1 MIDCS
6 HGRLNREGVHW
17 KLDNK
22 QYSPPLYSRQ
32 LCRETKL
39 LSFLPVCVHYIHTD
53 TLKRT
58 HIHTHTHTRY
68 CVPTYNTCTLYW
80 DTLCFCMYVSVC
92 TVCFQ
97 PQYIDRAV
105 CVHYNLNIFPDQ
117 SPLCFWCRGTPYTVF
132 NLSLWDKTGWDKNS
146 SYFRPRAEWQVL
158 LFDLMTHAKVC
169 LLEGGEKEM
178 EKSFEVRQ
186 KRAPVW
192 KDWIENRHS

>member
-117 SPLCFWCRGTPYTVF
+117 SPLCFWCRRTPYLYLTCPNETKQVETIIVATLDREL
-132 NLSLWDKTGWDKNS
+132 NDKYCCLILWHM
-146 SYFRPRAEWQVL
+146 Q
-158 LFDLMTHAKVC
+158 VC
-169 LLEGGEKEM
+169 LLEGEKKM